1 VTPLQIVQELQAL
14 LSQNRQGVNALFD
27 AEEEL
32 AKAEHT
38 LDTIEAKAFL
48 MASGTVADRQ
58 AQAALGSADARLERD
73 LARAKVNRIKTKL
86 RVLESEIMAN
96 ATMSKL
102 LQAEMKL

>member
-1 VTPLQIVQELQAL
+1 MTPLQIVQELQTL
-14 LSQNRQGVNALFD
+14 LAQNRQGVNALYD

-32 AKAEHT
+32 ARAEHN

-58 AQAALGSADARLERD
+58 AQATLNSADARLERD

-96 ATMSKL
+96 GTMSKL
-102 LQAEMKL
+102 LQAEMRL